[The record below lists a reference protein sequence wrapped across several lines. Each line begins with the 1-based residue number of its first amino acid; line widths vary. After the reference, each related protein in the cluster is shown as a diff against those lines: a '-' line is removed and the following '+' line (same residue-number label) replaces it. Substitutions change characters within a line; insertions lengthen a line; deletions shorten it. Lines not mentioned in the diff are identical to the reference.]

1 MTTEY
6 QPKFSRASLNVLMI
20 ACAALIVI
28 FGQTARQV
36 SDKPLPPAPK
46 LNISI
51 WHTDSGAKV
60 WYAPY
65 FSEHIQVQLWY
76 DAGFAFDEEYKGR
89 AQLLAKLLKFE
100 SQQNQLPTTIA
111 LDQDYLKI
119 GLALSTHPTIMRSQI
134 AQVAELLYRPQ
145 LSNGALKLIRVS
157 QHSIQTHL
165 REMAYGPHP
174 YSGPMQG
181 TTESLSS
188 IDRKQLQRYLQTH
201 VHPQRLHASIV
212 GDIDEQAAQVIM
224 ESLLPPSIHVAE
236 SKTPLPS
243 LPVSSHEQQEWILS
257 IWPGLSAEDDSVPSK
272 QPHATN
278 IVDAQM
284 VLHLLKQVHGNLVHF
299 SPGQKNSTLLI
310 QQASLLKQTMHDEI
324 NSDMIARSKRQ
335 LAAHWLKQVNQAQS
349 LSKYLVRLNAYELAV
364 NELDK
369 NLAQLESWDEDR
381 WETVSKQLLSPLT
394 AGW

>member
-20 ACAALIVI
+20 VCAVLIVI
-28 FGQTARQV
+28 FGQTARQA
-36 SDKPLPPAPK
+36 SEKPLPPAPK

-60 WYAPY
+60 WYGPY

-76 DAGFAFDEEYKGR
+76 DAGFAFDGEQKGR

-100 SQQNQLPTTIA
+100 SQQNNLPATVS

-119 GLALSTHPTIMRSQI
+119 GLALSTDPNVMKQQI
-134 AQVAELLYRPQ
+134 EQVAELLYRPQ
-145 LSNGALKLIRVS
+145 LSNGALKLIRES
-157 QHSIQTHL
+157 QYSIKTHL

-174 YSGPMQG
+174 YGGPQQG
-181 TTESLSS
+181 TDESLSA
-188 IDRKQLQRYLQTH
+188 IDRKQLQSYMQTH

-212 GDIDEQAAQVIM
+212 GDITEQGAQVIM
-224 ESLLPPSIHVAE
+224 ETLLPSSIHQPEVNQAL
-236 SKTPLPS
+236 TS
-243 LPVSSHEQQEWILS
+243 LPVSSHERQEWILT
-257 IWPGLSAEDDSVPSK
+257 IWPGLESQEDSSQNKNNV
-272 QPHATN
+272 N
-278 IVDAQM
+278 VVDAQM

-335 LAAHWLKQVNQAQS
+335 LASHWLKQVNQAQG

-369 NLAQLESWDEDR
+369 NLARLESWDEDR
-381 WETVSKQLLSPLT
+381 WETVSKHLLSPLT

>member
-1 MTTEY
+1 MTREY

-28 FGQTARQV
+28 FGQTARQF
-36 SDKPLPPAPK
+36 DNKPLPPAPK

-60 WYAPY
+60 WYSPY
-65 FSEHIQVQLWY
+65 FSEQIQIQLWY
-76 DAGFAFDEEYKGR
+76 DAGYAFDGTQKGR
-89 AQLLAKLLKFE
+89 AQVSAKLLKFE
-100 SQQNQLPTTIA
+100 SQQRHLPITVT
-111 LDQDYLKI
+111 LDQDYLKV
-119 GLALSTHPTIMRSQI
+119 GLALSTDPNAMKQQI
-134 AQVAELLYRPQ
+134 EQVAELLYRPQ
-145 LSNGALKLIRVS
+145 LSNGALKLIRES
-157 QHSIQTHL
+157 QYSIKTHL

-174 YSGPMQG
+174 YGGPQQG
-181 TTESLSS
+181 TDESLST
-188 IDRKQLQRYLQTH
+188 IDRKQLQSYLQTH

-212 GDIDEQAAQVIM
+212 GDITEQGAQVIM
-224 ESLLPPSIHVAE
+224 ETLLPKSIHQPEPSQAL
-236 SKTPLPS
+236 SS
-243 LPVSSHEQQEWILS
+243 LPVSSHERQEWILT
-257 IWPGLSAEDDSVPSK
+257 IWPGLESQKESSQNNDGV
-272 QPHATN
+272 N

-335 LAAHWLKQVNQAQS
+335 LASHWLKQVNQAQG

-369 NLAQLESWDEDR
+369 DLARLESWDEDR